1 MNPFASQDPADAIK
15 PSHELDRILALPRR
29 AEVSEEEIE
38 AVSAALRIREFN
50 DEGERN
56 VLFAAQVEALRDCY
70 LVGGLVAPMRCG
82 SGKTLVTLLLPTL
95 LGSRSPVLIAP
106 ADLVRDKRGKPSK
119 TKREYAEY
127 RLNWNVRLPRLVSYE
142 EMGREDRN
150 GLLAALA
157 PDLVML
163 DEAHIYRTRKLNAR
177 ASAMARRV
185 SRARRELQ
193 PRPVFVCLSGTFITD
208 RLMDYAPAMVDCLG
222 TRAPVALD
230 EVEASRWGQALDR
243 DVGGMNRLEL
253 GALASMPGGF
263 HKWMRETRGIV
274 STPGKD
280 CDASIEISAWEP
292 ETPPALREVID
303 GVAESSMR
311 PDGEMLED
319 LEVPNYLT
327 QLALG
332 FFYVWDPM
340 PPDWWLDPRRSWLSH
355 ARDILDREQDGLDSE
370 GQLRSALTSGRLRD
384 TEGAD
389 KLARWLA
396 VCDQFKPNKRTVWL
410 DGSIMEQAAAT
421 VQHTDAIV
429 WTRLRAAGLR
439 LAELGI
445 PYYDGGTTPESSS
458 TLHPICCS
466 IKAHGTGKNLQARSR
481 SLVLTPMGKAWIW
494 EQLIARMHRV
504 GQRADVVRLRVI
516 HSIEYHDRVMGRVL
530 TEARAISKAAGENQK
545 IVDATIV

>member
-1 MNPFASQDPADAIK
+1 MNPFASQDPADAITF
-15 PSHELDRILALPRR
+15 SHELERILALPRR
-29 AEVSEEEIE
+29 VVVSDEEIE
-38 AVSAALRIREFN
+38 AMSAALRIREYAV
-50 DEGERN
+50 DGTRN

-106 ADLVRDKRGKPSK
+106 ADLVKAKKLAPSK
-119 TKREYAEY
+119 TAREFAEY

-150 GLLAALA
+150 DLLYKIA
-157 PDLVML
+157 PDLIML
-163 DEAHIYRTRKLNAR
+163 DEAHVYQTRKRNAR
-177 ASAMARRV
+177 SSAMARRIA
-185 SRARRELQ
+185 RARRELQ
-193 PRPVFVCLSGTFITD
+193 PRPVFVCLSGTFITS

-222 TRAPVALD
+222 TRAPVSVD

-253 GALASMPGGF
+253 GALSTVPGGF
-263 HKWMRETRGIV
+263 HAWMRETRGIV

-303 GVAESSMR
+303 GVAESGMR

-319 LEVPNYLT
+319 LEIPNYLS

-332 FFYVWDPM
+332 FFYYWDPL
-340 PPDWWLDPRRSWLSH
+340 PPDWWLLPRRSWLAY
-355 ARDILDREQDGLDSE
+355 ARDVLDQERDGFDSE
-370 GQLRSALTSGRLRD
+370 GQLRNALASGRLRD
-384 TEGAD
+384 TDGSD
-389 KLARWLA
+389 RLARWLA
-396 VCDQFKPNKRTVWL
+396 VCDQFEPNKVTRWL
-410 DGSIMEQAAAT
+410 DGSIMEQAAAS
-421 VQHTDAIV
+421 VQGTDTIV

-439 LAELGI
+439 LRELGI
-445 PYYDGGTTPESSS
+445 PYYDGGTAPE
-458 TLHPICCS
+458 LHDPHVPITCS
-466 IKAHGTGKNLQARSR
+466 IKAHSIGKNLQARTR
-481 SLVLTPMGKAWIW
+481 SLVLTPMGKAQLW
-494 EQLIARMHRV
+494 EQLIARTHRM
-504 GQRADVVRLRVI
+504 GQLADVVRIRVI
-516 HSIEYHDRVMGRVL
+516 RSIEYHDRVMVRVMAD
-530 TEARAISKAAGENQK
+530 AREISKNAGENQK